1 MVDTVTKATSINAE
15 ENKKEKWTKSWRNLD
30 ILLNLLMRTHP
41 ITGTLVHSIFNAL
54 AKKELAEKTPLTD
67 EDKCKSAFEV
77 LALTKDPKIRAA
89 IHNMSQDLQQRLTT
103 AQSQNLQIR
112 TQAVMKDLSSRVGEL
127 FTTPTTMLF
136 NAQRNHATPLAA
148 LVPKATPESHALTAS
163 AEQARKIRLTHPA

>member
-67 EDKCKSAFEV
+67 EDKCKSALKV
-77 LALTKDPKIRAA
+77 RAA